1 LRSRLLLAAALL
13 FAVAARMAS
22 ASDGLECAPAP
33 PEIGARGF
41 EAWANELA
49 GATGSEELARIQ
61 ERLGAELRRS
71 DPEGDA
77 VLTRLAI
84 LNAACARLAADA
96 ELDEAERRR
105 RLVAIEQAVRY
116 DDDRAAAP
124 RLAPDDAITRIVV
137 FVRTAGEVR
146 AAELVA
152 EVLLEGETAAVS
164 GNLAARSGL
173 GELQTLSV
181 VPSAPIP
188 ASLCRDLELDVRI
201 GPDALFTFDLVAVE
215 LRTRSGARILHAF
228 EPSGPFVLGRGRRSR
243 SFDVRAGACPL
254 ASTSLSAGGPGAAR

>member
-1 LRSRLLLAAALL
+1 LRSRPLLAAALL

-105 RLVAIEQAVRY
+105 RLVAIEQAV
-116 DDDRAAAP
+116 
-124 RLAPDDAITRIVV
+124 IVV

-164 GNLAARSGL
+164 VNLAARSGL
-173 GELQTLSV
+173 GDLQTLSV

-201 GPDALFTFDLVAVE
+201 GSDALFTFDLVAVE

-243 SFDVRAGACPL
+243 SFDGRAGACPL